1 MGQTLNTK
9 RRRGLLA
16 LFLVAFLVTLAPA
29 TWAAAQETET
39 TVAGEETEVTTG
51 SETGEAPGAGEHAE
65 EPGPRGE
72 KEAKCLANL
81 EGGGSL
87 ADKDCKPPLPIVP
100 KIPELIWAV
109 VIFAI
114 VAAFMMIYA
123 VPRIRA
129 VVEAREAKIRGDQQ
143 AAEQAL
149 ASIESQRRDYEAQVA
164 AARAE
169 AAALVDQARSEADA
183 VREREIAAAE
193 ADASAVRTQAAAD
206 IRAATERAFGGL
218 RSQVAQISFELAER
232 VIERPLDRQ
241 AQQALVERFLDEA
254 SQN

>member
-1 MGQTLNTK
+1 MGTDVRTH
-9 RRRGLLA
+9 RMAALA
-16 LFLVAFLVTLAPA
+16 VVLAAFLAVLAPA
-29 TWAAAQETET
+29 AWAVAQT
-39 TVAGEETEVTTG
+39 TTTASSESGEVHTQ
-51 SETGEAPGAGEHAE
+51 GEAA

-72 KEAKCLANL
+72 DEAKCLANL

-87 ADKDCKPPLPIVP
+87 SDKDCKPPLPIVP
-100 KIPELIWAV
+100 KLNELLWAV
-109 VIFAI
+109 IIFAI
-114 VAAFMMIYA
+114 VSGFMMKFA
-123 VPRIRA
+123 VPKIRK
-129 VVEAREAKIRGDQQ
+129 VVQQREDKIRGDQQ
-143 AAEQAL
+143 AAEAAL
-149 ASIESQRRDYEAQVA
+149 ASIEDQRRDYDAQIA

-169 AAALVDQARSEADA
+169 AAAVLDQARAEADA

-193 ADASAVRTQAAAD
+193 ADAATVRAQASED

-241 AQQALVERFLDEA
+241 AQQALVERFLDEH